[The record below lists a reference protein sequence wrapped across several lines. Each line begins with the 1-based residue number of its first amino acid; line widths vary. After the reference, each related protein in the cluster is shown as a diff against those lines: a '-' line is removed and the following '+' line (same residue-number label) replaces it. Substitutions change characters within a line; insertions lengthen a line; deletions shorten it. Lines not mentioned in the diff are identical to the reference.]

1 MAKVEK
7 SAAVAEVGC
16 AIILRRPH
24 ILIAQRKPGDT
35 LAGFWE
41 FPGGKIEKGETLE
54 ECLIR
59 EVFEELRVRVQPK
72 IWLCE
77 KTHHYPTKSIRLNF
91 VICDW
96 IQGEPVK
103 YDCHDARWVL
113 PGELKS
119 YRFLPADID
128 IIEKLQ
134 RKGNGLF
141 AKNLRF

>member
-7 SAAVAEVGC
+7 SAPVAEIGC

-24 ILIAQRKPGDT
+24 ILIAQRKPGDS

-41 FPGGKIEKGETLE
+41 FPGGKIEQGETLA

-77 KTHHYPTKSIRLNF
+77 KMHHYPTKSLRLNF
-91 VICDW
+91 VICEW
-96 IQGEPVK
+96 LQGEPVK
-103 YDCHDARWVL
+103 YDCYDARWVQVA
-113 PGELKS
+113 ELKS

-134 RKGNGLF
+134 RKGSGLF
-141 AKNLRF
+141 SKHLRF